1 MIVRLIFYIIL
12 GLLCV
17 LAFLGPTY
25 TNGRNWFDNFANS
38 FATNQRRSCQGLCQ
52 AQVWSSWRRS
62 TRTTLKGPKAQPM
75 GPKKRPKVPRVIDL
89 LVEFTVTASFQ
100 PSRKKI
106 TSIVQQKS
114 NFFSLIRLVSSQKC
128 SGPLFWLLLA
138 SKSRKKC
145 LPSKIIK
152 DPQNFPPIFF
162 LQKNIIHFNSSLLP
176 KSLKQ

>member
-38 FATNQRRSCQGLCQ
+38 FATNQWRSCQGLCQ
-52 AQVWSSWRRS
+52 AQVWSAWRRS
-62 TRTTLKGPKAQPM
+62 TRTTLKGPKAPM
-75 GPKKRPKVPRVIDL
+75 DPKKAQSPACDRSTCWIHCYCFFSAI
-89 LVEFTVTASFQ
+89 E
-100 PSRKKI
+100 KK
-106 TSIVQQKS
+106 TSIVQQKR

-138 SKSRKKC
+138 SKSRKKVFA
-145 LPSKIIK
+145 LKNYQGPSK
-152 DPQNFPPIFF
+152 FPSHFF
-162 LQKNIIHFNSSLLP
+162 LTKKYYTF
-176 KSLKQ
+176 